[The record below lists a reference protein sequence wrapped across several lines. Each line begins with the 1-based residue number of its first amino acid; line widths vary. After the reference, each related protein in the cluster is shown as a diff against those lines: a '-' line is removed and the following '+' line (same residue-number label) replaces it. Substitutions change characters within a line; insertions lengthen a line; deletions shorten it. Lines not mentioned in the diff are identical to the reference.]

1 MRVLGVIAA
10 VAAFLVSAPTDGV
23 AQSDLSGMWIFTVQS
38 AQGEQPL
45 PITIVQDGDDLK
57 ATGEVPEVGAMEM
70 TELSTVPTLFSS
82 GICTSKGWSW
92 LSSLRVPSLMMAR
105 SPEPWT
111 LEASTR
117 EPGAPSEW
125 RADELG
131 VSPPARRICFPLATD
146 AAAGPNRL
154 LRHCQRPARSACRR
168 GSCGGF

>member
-70 TELSTVPTLFSS
+70 TGTVDGSDVVFEWDLYIEGMELAIVFTGTVADDGTIS
-82 GICTSKGWSW
+82 GTVDI
-92 LSSLRVPSLMMAR
+92 
-105 SPEPWT
+105 
-111 LEASTR
+111 
-117 EPGAPSEW
+117 
-125 RADELG
+125 
-131 VSPPARRICFPLATD
+131 
-146 AAAGPNRL
+146 
-154 LRHCQRPARSACRR
+154 
-168 GSCGGF
+168 GGFDQGAWSAKRVES